1 MAFPPPI
8 AEKLGCN
15 SAYICNFPRCNTLT
29 VGPTVSAKH
38 LFKKIGEAAH
48 MEGEKQTSAG
58 YNQANQAMVQDI
70 SNGMCLCA
78 NCHKMIDKNNSDDFH
93 LTELKKEGG
102 A

>member
-1 MAFPPPI
+1 
-8 AEKLGCN
+8 
-15 SAYICNFPRCNTLT
+15 
-29 VGPTVSAKH
+29 
-38 LFKKIGEAAH
+38 